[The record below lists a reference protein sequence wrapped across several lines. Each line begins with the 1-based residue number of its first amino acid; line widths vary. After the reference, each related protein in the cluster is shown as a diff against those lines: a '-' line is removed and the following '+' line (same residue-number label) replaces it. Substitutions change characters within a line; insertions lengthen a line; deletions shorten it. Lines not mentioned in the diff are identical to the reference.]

1 MTASI
6 HTIADRQSPD
16 VQRRAIVAVSL
27 QRQRLNTGKRPRLA
41 EIMGDDLALRSP
53 PIPASLDAWYRQ
65 QPVKRGRIS
74 PSLTLSDW
82 EKQVFGLPRTA
93 RLVDLRNLGD
103 ERDHWTV
110 AVFPVLGG
118 FVVGV
123 KAPAGGGGVGVLWKR
138 SYKASDYALRLSV
151 EHGMPIRERYA

>member
-6 HTIADRQSPD
+6 YTMADRQSHD
-16 VQRRAIVAVSL
+16 VQRRAIAAVVL
-27 QRQRLNTGKRPRLA
+27 QRRRLNTGERPTLA
-41 EIMGDDLALRSP
+41 EIMSDDLALQSP
-53 PIPASLDAWYRQ
+53 QIPASLDAWYRQ
-65 QPVKRGRIS
+65 QPIKRGRIH
-74 PSLTLSDW
+74 PSLTLSDV

-93 RLVDLRNLGD
+93 RLIDLRNLGD

-123 KAPAGGGGVGVLWKR
+123 KAPSGGGGVGVFWKR
-138 SYKASDYALRLSV
+138 SYRASDYALRLSV

>member
-6 HTIADRQSPD
+6 HTIADRQPQD
-16 VQRRAIVAVSL
+16 VQRRAIEAVSL
-27 QRQRLNTGKRPRLA
+27 QRQRLSTGKRPTLA
-41 EIMGDDLALRSP
+41 EIMGDDRAVQSP

-65 QPVKRGRIS
+65 QPIKRGRIS
-74 PSLTLSDW
+74 ANLALSDI

-103 ERDHWTV
+103 ERDQWTV
-110 AVFPVLGG
+110 GVFPVLGG

-123 KAPAGGGGVGVLWKR
+123 KAPAGGGGVGVFWKR
-138 SYKASDYALRLSV
+138 SYKASEYALRLSV

>member
-1 MTASI
+1 MANILSI
-6 HTIADRQSPD
+6 TDRQPQD
-16 VQRRAIVAVSL
+16 VQRRAIAAVSL
-27 QRQRLNTGKRPRLA
+27 QRRRLNTGERPRLA
-41 EIMGDDLALRSP
+41 EIMGDDPARQSP
-53 PIPASLDAWYRQ
+53 QIPASLDAWYRQ
-65 QPVKRGRIS
+65 QPVKCGRIS
-74 PSLTLSDW
+74 PKLTLSDL
-82 EKQVFGLPRTA
+82 EKQMFGLPRTA

-123 KAPAGGGGVGVLWKR
+123 KAPARGGGVGVFWKR

>member
-6 HTIADRQSPD
+6 YTIADRQSHD
-16 VQRRAIVAVSL
+16 VQRRAIAAVCV
-27 QRQRLNTGKRPRLA
+27 QRQQLATGERPRLA
-41 EIMGDDLALRSP
+41 EIMGDDIARQSP
-53 PIPASLDAWYRQ
+53 PIPATLDAWYREQ
-65 QPVKRGRIS
+65 SIKRGRIS
-74 PSLTLSDW
+74 PSLTLSDR

-123 KAPAGGGGVGVLWKR
+123 KAPAGGGGVGVFWKQ
-138 SYKASDYALRLSV
+138 SYKASNYALRLSV

>member
-6 HTIADRQSPD
+6 HTIADRQPQD
-16 VQRRAIVAVSL
+16 VQRRAIEAVSL
-27 QRQRLNTGKRPRLA
+27 QRQRLSTGKRPTLA
-41 EIMGDDLALRSP
+41 EIMGDDHAVQSP

-65 QPVKRGRIS
+65 QPIKRGRIS
-74 PSLTLSDW
+74 ANLALSDI

-103 ERDHWTV
+103 ERDQWTV
-110 AVFPVLGG
+110 GVFPVLGG

-123 KAPAGGGGVGVLWKR
+123 KAPAGGGGVGVFWKR
-138 SYKASDYALRLSV
+138 SYKASEYALRLSV